1 MNYDKRI
8 IRNSGT
14 LIFLLKF
21 APLISLGLP
30 YIMKPETEVLFMKEQ
45 TYHTISHDVINQ
57 FVYLVTPTSD
67 TTFEW
72 YVNLNG
78 KPNVKAT
85 FTAEGRKKNC
95 LIRLEEIERISSL
108 HRKENESNA
117 QLIKNPCL
125 LTYLHRLQLR
135 KRTNKIVT
143 QAA

>member
-1 MNYDKRI
+1 M
-8 IRNSGT
+8 
-14 LIFLLKF
+14 
-21 APLISLGLP
+21 
-30 YIMKPETEVLFMKEQ
+30 VCQ
-45 TYHTISHDVINQ
+45 
-57 FVYLVTPTSD
+57 
-67 TTFEW
+67 FEW

-125 LTYLHRLQLR
+125 LTYLHRLQSKVGRTNLYDQFQIGFDQAEAYRKSVGQYLR
-135 KRTNKIVT
+135 KNQWDNVT
-143 QAA
+143 VEVFI